1 MENTITAHIGRKNY
15 KTDLQDGT
23 HHLVSDEPS
32 ELGGEDQGPM
42 ASSLLKMALG
52 ACTAI
57 TLRMYAGRKG
67 WDLQEVIAK
76 VDYEKT
82 GEGTVFHR
90 QLEFIGQLDEKQR
103 KRLMQIANACP
114 VHRVL
119 TGPIDIQTEVVDAR

>member
-1 MENTITAHIGRKNY
+1 MENPITARIGLKKY
-15 KTDLQDGT
+15 KTTLQNGT
-23 HHLVSDEPS
+23 HHLVADEPH

-42 ASSLLKMALG
+42 AGTLLKMALG

-57 TLRMYAGRKG
+57 TLRMYADRKG

-82 GEGTVFHR
+82 GEGTIFHR
-90 QLEFIGQLDEKQR
+90 QLEFTGQLDEKQR

-119 TGPIDIQTEVVDAR
+119 SGPIDIETEIVDAS